1 MDVVNLHKFGIQNVV
16 ANLGTA
22 MTEKQ
27 INLIWGFF
35 KNPII
40 CLDGDSSGQKAAL
53 RAAERLFPLMKPDF
67 NIYFITL
74 PENLDPDAYIN
85 QKGKESFL
93 KFTKSKMEIQ
103 NFIWDSYF
111 QDVDRNNPHS
121 LSLFEKKLNHFATM

>member
-1 MDVVNLHKFGIQNVV
+1 MDVVNLYKFGIQNVV

-22 MTEKQ
+22 MTERQ
-27 INLIWGFF
+27 IDLIWRFF

-67 NIYFITL
+67 NIYFLAL
-74 PENLDPDAYIN
+74 PENLDPDSYLN

-93 KFTKSKMEIQ
+93 KLALLIFYI
-103 NFIWDSYF
+103 FF
-111 QDVDRNNPHS
+111 
-121 LSLFEKKLNHFATM
+121 LSNLQLKNI